1 MRRDDGDLWLFKFV
15 WIGAILFVLFF
26 WIGSSFVTVG
36 VEDPKPLQQESS
48 WAVES
53 RLEAKE
59 EDAEILGKF
68 WNEKGHFIVV
78 YRDTTKA
85 PEIVEVDASEWELME
100 VGVNFVTVGV
110 GSKEEPKTVQRESL
124 GFQESKLEANLEDAE
139 ILGKFWNSK
148 GHFIVV
154 YNGTTKAPEVFQ
166 VDFSEWQYMR
176 IGEKY

>member
-1 MRRDDGDLWLFKFV
+1 MRRDDGDLWLFKLV
-15 WIGAILFVLFF
+15 GIGAILFVLFF

-36 VEDPKPLQQESS
+36 LKDPEPVQKEPSEYLKQEIQ
-48 WAVES
+48 
-53 RLEAKE
+53 L
-59 EDAEILGKF
+59 EDAKILGKF
-68 WNEKGHFIVV
+68 WNDKGHFIVV

-110 GSKEEPKTVQRESL
+110 DSKKETKIAQTEKLIKEESRLRADLS
-124 GFQESKLEANLEDAE
+124 DAE

-154 YNGTTKAPEVFQ
+154 YNDTKKAPEVFE